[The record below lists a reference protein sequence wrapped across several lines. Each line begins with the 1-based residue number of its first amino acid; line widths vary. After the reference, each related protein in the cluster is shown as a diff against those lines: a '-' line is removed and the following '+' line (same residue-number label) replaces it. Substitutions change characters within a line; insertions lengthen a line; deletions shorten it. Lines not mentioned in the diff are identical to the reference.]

1 LIAVSLSE
9 LVNRGYI
16 SSNNVH
22 AFDGLET
29 RVWLAANPGM
39 PQSVLISAR
48 LPDGSVSAV
57 LADGSVQ
64 QFSAE
69 NFSQQLKKAGQND
82 DAANRSQQVPSA
94 TNSTS
99 SPAVSGR

>member
-64 QFSAE
+64 QFSTEKFFPAAE
-69 NFSQQLKKAGQND
+69 KS
-82 DAANRSQQVPSA
+82 RSK
-94 TNSTS
+94 
-99 SPAVSGR
+99 R